1 MRLRVFE
8 ARTLQEALARMR
20 ETLGPDAVI
29 VSTRERP
36 DGVTV
41 AAAVETAE
49 PDLEALLARP
59 PTSPAL
65 QAARAV
71 LEHHGLPPSRAEAL
85 LAASTLPSSDPAAVL
100 ADALA
105 RRYRFP
111 EPGTLLPRAVV
122 LVGAPGAGKTAALA
136 RLAAGAVLAG
146 ETVTVLSADTDR
158 AGGFEQLRALLAPLR
173 IEPRPT
179 GEAGLAPDPGQRT
192 LVDGP
197 GVNPF
202 RRDEMAE
209 LAELVRRLRCEP
221 VLVLPAGLDVEDCAE
236 LAANFQAMGVR
247 RTITT
252 RLDLARRLGGILAAA
267 ELGLELSFAATSPL
281 IGKPLLPWSP
291 AGLARLLLARAP
303 TAAGE
308 RP

>member
-8 ARTLQEALARMR
+8 ARTVQEALARMR
-20 ETLGPDAVI
+20 ESLGPDAVI

-36 DGVTV
+36 EGVTV
-41 AAAVETAE
+41 AAAVDTAE
-49 PDLEALLARP
+49 PDLEALLGRP

-65 QAARAV
+65 EAARAV
-71 LEHHGLPPSRAEAL
+71 LAHHGFGPPRAEAL
-85 LAASTLPSSDPAAVL
+85 LAASTLPSSDPGAVL

-111 EPGTLLPRAVV
+111 EPGALMPRAVV
-122 LVGAPGAGKTAALA
+122 LVGPPGAGKTAALA
-136 RLAAGAVLAG
+136 RLAAAAALAG
-146 ETVTVLSADTDR
+146 ERVTVISADAER
-158 AGGFEQLRALLAPLR
+158 AGGLDQLRALIAPLG
-173 IEPRPT
+173 IEPRPLREET
-179 GEAGLAPDPGQRT
+179 LTPDPGHHT

-202 RRDEMAE
+202 RRDE
-209 LAELVRRLRCEP
+209 LAQLSELVRRLRCEP
-221 VLVLPAGLDVEDCAE
+221 ILVLPAGLDVEDCAE

-247 RTITT
+247 RMITT
-252 RLDLARRLGGILAAA
+252 RLDLARRLGGVLAAA
-267 ELGLELSFAATSPL
+267 ELGLELTFAATSPL

-303 TAAGE
+303 ALSGE